1 MFLSSF
7 QIYMYYN
14 IWVWVQSNSSPVCE
28 ILLGTQLGAGEGLLD
43 LLQMLIVSAM
53 LLADGVVSIFCSV
66 KSLNLRIK
74 N

>member
-1 MFLSSF
+1 
-7 QIYMYYN
+7 MYYHT
-14 IWVWVQSNSSPVCE
+14 WVWVQSNSSPVCE